1 MNALT
6 FGCRRILIQEMEREI
21 ILKTRVESQTLV
33 AILCS
38 NLTDLT
44 KTRWWTQLKRNFY
57 NTFYGNNFL
66 TQLCNFSDLCMI

>member
-38 NLTDLT
+38 NLTDPT
-44 KTRWWTQLKRNFY
+44 KIKMVDTIKEE
-57 NTFYGNNFL
+57 FL
-66 TQLCNFSDLCMI
+66 

>member
-1 MNALT
+1 MT

-38 NLTDLT
+38 NLTDPT
-44 KTRWWTQLKRNFY
+44 KIKMVDTIKEEFFY
-57 NTFYGNNFL
+57 NTFYGDNNFS
-66 TQLCNFSDLCMI
+66 NSIV

>member
-21 ILKTRVESQTLV
+21 ILKTSVESQTLV

-38 NLTDLT
+38 IFTDPT
-44 KTRWWTQLKRNFY
+44 KIKMVDTIKEEFFY
-57 NTFYGNNFL
+57 NTFYGDNNFS
-66 TQLCNFSDLCMI
+66 NSIV